1 MLIGELTW
9 INAGF
14 EGIVYPTVRQVV
26 FDAVGDR
33 DFPILANVDFGHQVA
48 NIPLPIGVEA
58 ALDAVAGTLALT
70 EAPLV

>member
-1 MLIGELTW
+1 MLIGKLTW

-14 EGIVYPTVRQVV
+14 EGIEYPTVRQVV
-26 FDAVGDR
+26 FDVVGEHR
-33 DFPILANVDFGHQVA
+33 FPILAGVDFGHQTA

-58 ALDAVAGTLALT
+58 ALDAEAATLALT